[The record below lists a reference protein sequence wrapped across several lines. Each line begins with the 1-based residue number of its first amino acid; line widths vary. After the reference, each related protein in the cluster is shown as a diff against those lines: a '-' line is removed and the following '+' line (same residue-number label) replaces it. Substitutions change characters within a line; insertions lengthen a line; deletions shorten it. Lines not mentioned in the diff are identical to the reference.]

1 MASLRSTTTK
11 SELHKY
17 LEATVEIIESSMSK
31 GTKVSATNKPG
42 SFTIK
47 DTDSNRAILGEF
59 IKLISKKNNT
69 SSKQAINL
77 RLEVVGVQPT
87 GGGLPFGSLDK
98 PSKPSKGDIGEA
110 VIAAAICARFVF
122 KHGSITPQRVIDM
135 MKTLGSKG
143 IGDYPGKKGKYVE
156 AVFKSQ
162 NKGIK
167 MYDDVRCYIS
177 LNKSAI
183 TASLFPKSEYGKWAY
198 KDVIPAYARSACSYV
213 NSGKVSKWA
222 ETVYTNMRYDNIDIR
237 SDGLGDQKG
246 TKVDTRVKIT
256 DQEGISR
263 PVNINLSMKV
273 DDVKQFGQVSG
284 MTFSVQQELW
294 KQLFGYTTL
303 VNQLEKEWN
312 KLTQEQ
318 NNLPGALNM
327 VYDKVFEQVQ
337 QDIGVSST
345 KENLVRKISEGITYF
360 ATRHEEHVEILN
372 LGKGGAKLYSFN
384 DFYNLLLGVEN
395 LGVSM
400 KTQKNNLRQMSIVG
414 KSSKTNKE
422 LVLISIR
429 IRREPDAKKGSISYI
444 RNLIEKSKLLGE
456 LLAESLD

>member
-59 IKLISKKNNT
+59 IALISKKNNT
-69 SSKQAINL
+69 SSEQAINL

-122 KHGSITPQRVIDM
+122 KHGSITSQRVIDM

-143 IGDYPGKKGKYVE
+143 IRDYTGKKGKYVE

-198 KDVIPAYARSACSYV
+198 KDVIPAYARSACAYV

-345 KENLVRKISEGITYF
+345 KEKLVRKISEGITYF